1 MGAERQVEDLPRIG
15 VAKPWEALTHQ
26 LNPKKRHRGFMDK
39 NNPAGGDLPLS
50 FYDEQQF
57 KVEVPDQV
65 LKTAQDLAE
74 YNLEVAERKFD
85 VILTAAMEYMFETSK
100 ENAMKSPEL
109 AREMDDLIRKIF
121 HDQPEAM
128 AEWEAFI
135 KTCEIADEEIED
147 L

>member
-1 MGAERQVEDLPRIG
+1 MD
-15 VAKPWEALTHQ
+15 
-26 LNPKKRHRGFMDK
+26 NKK
-39 NNPAGGDLPLS
+39 PAGGDLPKS
-50 FYDEQQF
+50 FYEDQQF

-65 LKTAQDLAE
+65 FKTAQDLAE
-74 YNLEVAERKFD
+74 HNLEIAERKFD
-85 VILTAAMEYMFETSK
+85 GILTAAMEYMFETSK

-109 AREMDDLIRKIF
+109 AREMDDLIRQIF